1 MFFGYIV
8 LLKGIKIDLVK
19 IKVVDDWKC
28 FINKFELW
36 SFLGL
41 VLYYCIKDFV
51 KIVKCL
57 YVLISKYEKWEW
69 ILECDKVFECF
80 KEKLVMV
87 FILGYL
93 DVNGGMLVLDIDVS
107 YYLIG
112 VVLL

>member
-1 MFFGYIV
+1 MFFGYSV

-41 VLYYCIKDFV
+41 VLYYCKFIKDFV

-57 YVLISKYEKWEW
+57 YVLISKYGKWEW
-69 ILECDKVFECF
+69 ILECDKVF
-80 KEKLVMV
+80 
-87 FILGYL
+87 
-93 DVNGGMLVLDIDVS
+93 
-107 YYLIG
+107 
-112 VVLL
+112 